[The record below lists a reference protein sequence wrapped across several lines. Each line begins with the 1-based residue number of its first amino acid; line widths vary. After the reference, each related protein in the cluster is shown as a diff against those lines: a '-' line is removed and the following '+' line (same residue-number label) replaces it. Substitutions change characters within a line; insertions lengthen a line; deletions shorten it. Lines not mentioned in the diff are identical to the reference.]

1 MLLRFA
7 SLIFCLGLWLA
18 ASVHAQETGPLFEQ
32 SPFDVITL
40 TEEGKNAVINVFP
53 LEFKDRVIPV
63 DPDPKSEIVVRL
75 LIKPELQFRLQ
86 WKHIKKI
93 QLFEELLLAEVE
105 QRVLQQR
112 YEEAF
117 SYYQLLLSKYR
128 KYPGV
133 AASYENYL
141 QKVIEL
147 ALAQKQYDQAL
158 ARVFVWHE
166 FNAASA
172 KAAELGAAVLEEYL
186 GTLGATPTAEQTAQS
201 ARWLTELFKRFPQVK
216 SQVLSGLRQQ
226 QQQQAKTLLDS
237 ARTAA
242 QANRADE
249 AEKLLQ
255 QVEILWPEIPGLDEV
270 RQLISREAPKL
281 AIGLLHGLAPTWQ
294 PQAGAIEWRALRD
307 MRLMSRAPVELVG
320 WSKGLPAYK
329 TQWLGQIEPVE
340 SRQLFLPFTANVSTQ
355 LLKQR
360 QAMQGLESLH
370 QLWPSPLAFAARG
383 DKAGILLPADLNP
396 AAIEGFCSLARVPPT
411 PPGRVALAAPLQP
424 MVSASGLWTANPAS
438 VFAAAAGKEQA
449 KPVQLELVPIADFET
464 ARKKLE
470 DGSLAVMDR
479 VAPWHVPALRN
490 NRELTIEPYAVPAIH
505 LLVFNPNSSALQ
517 TNSAR
522 TALFAAIDRPALQAQ
537 LSRGA
542 NVPGITVPRTI
553 WPELPDPGRKATTL
567 TYPALGA
574 ADVDLAKLL
583 WQAALFGNDLNP
595 AGTKLRM
602 LVPADETAIDVAKAL
617 RVQLAAAGITLEL
630 AAEKNPYLPTIENA
644 READLLYYVWHPR
657 DPLVAYQMLLQ
668 QPEFRGLLNT
678 AATTAWETVTKA
690 KDSDALLAGISQLEE
705 ALLAD
710 RRLLPLLHVTEYL
723 AHRKTIERVGPRPV
737 DLFQNLE
744 QWRVVPR

>member
-1 MLLRFA
+1 MLPRTTLFA
-7 SLIFCLGLWLA
+7 FVCCLWLA
-18 ASVHAQETGPLFEQ
+18 RSGLAQEAGPLFEQ
-32 SPFDVITL
+32 SPHDVIML

-53 LEFKDRVIPV
+53 LDFKDRVVPV
-63 DPDPKSEIVVRL
+63 DPDPKTDITVRL

-86 WKHIKKI
+86 WKHVKKI
-93 QLFEELLLAEVE
+93 HLFEDMLLAEVE

-112 YEEAF
+112 YDEAF

-166 FNAASA
+166 FNAASV

-186 GTLGATPTAEQTAQS
+186 GTLDNPPSAEQTAQS
-201 ARWLTELFKRFPQVK
+201 ARWLTELFKRFPQAK
-216 SQVLSGLRQQ
+216 SPVLAALRQK
-226 QQQQAKTLLDS
+226 QQQQAKTLLDT

-242 QANRADE
+242 EGNRADE
-249 AEKLLQ
+249 AERLLQ
-255 QVEILWPEIPGLDEV
+255 QVEILWPEIPGLDDV

-281 AIGLLHGLAPTWQ
+281 AIGLLHGLAPSWQ

-307 MRLMSRAPVELVG
+307 MRLFSRAPVELVG
-320 WSKGLPAYK
+320 WSNGIPAYK
-329 TQWLGQIEPVE
+329 AQWLGAIEPGE
-340 SRQLFLPFTANVSTQ
+340 PQKLFLPFTAKVSSE
-355 LLKQR
+355 LFKQR
-360 QAMQGLESLH
+360 QTMQGLESVH
-370 QLWPSPLAFAARG
+370 QLWPQPLAFAARG
-383 DKAGILLPADLNP
+383 DKVGIVLPRETNP
-396 AAIEGFCSLARVPPT
+396 ALVEGLCSLARVPPT
-411 PPGRVALAAPLQP
+411 PPGRVAWATPLQP
-424 MVSASGLWTANPAS
+424 LVSTGALWTANPAA
-438 VFAAAAGKEQA
+438 VYAAGPAPA
-449 KPVQLELVPIADFET
+449 KAVQLELLPIPDFET

-490 NRELTIEPYAVPAIH
+490 NRELTLEPYAVPAIH
-505 LLVFNPNSSALQ
+505 LLLLNPNSTALQ
-517 TNSAR
+517 NNSAR
-522 TALFAAIDRPALQAQ
+522 TALFAAVDRPGLQAQ

-542 NVPGITVPRTI
+542 NVPGISVPRTI
-553 WPELPDPGRKATTL
+553 WPELPDAGRKATSL
-567 TYPALGA
+567 AYPALGA

-583 WQAALFGNDLNP
+583 WQAALMGSDLNP
-595 AGTKLRM
+595 TTTKLRM
-602 LVPADETAIDVAKAL
+602 LVPADETAVDVAKAL

-630 AAEKNPYLPTIENA
+630 AAEKHPYLPASAAA
-644 READLLYYVWHPR
+644 RDADLLYLIWHPR
-657 DPLVAYQMLLQ
+657 DPVLAYQLLLE
-668 QPEFRGLLNT
+668 QPEFRGLLNA
-678 AATTAWETVTKA
+678 AATTAWDKIAAA
-690 KDSDALLAGISQLEE
+690 KKSDELLAGISQLEE

-710 RRLLPLLHVTEYL
+710 RRLLPMLHVTEYL
-723 AHRKTIERVGPRPV
+723 AHRKNLERIGPRPV